1 MVNKVIK
8 NILLATDLAAHAHK
22 VAARAIQ
29 MAKLYKANLSVIY
42 AFEYQPIS
50 YGAGELSI
58 PSDMKLIMTFKEN
71 SHKALKHLG
80 KEIGVPEEQLYFVEN
95 LHKTAIL
102 DCIKKNKIDL
112 LVIGSHGTHGLSLLL
127 GSTPDAIFHAAPSCD
142 ILAVR
147 I

>member
-1 MVNKVIK
+1 MIK

-22 VAARAIQ
+22 VAVRAVQ
-29 MAKLYKANLSVIY
+29 MAKLYKADLSIIY

-71 SHKALKHLG
+71 AHKALKHLG
-80 KEIGVPEEQLYFVEN
+80 KEIGIPEEKQYFVEDF
-95 LHKTAIL
+95 HKKAIL
-102 DCIKKNKIDL
+102 DCIAKNKIDL
-112 LVIGSHGTHGLSLLL
+112 LILGSHGTHGPALLL
-127 GSTPDAIFHAAPSCD
+127 GSTPDTIFHVAPCD
-142 ILAVR
+142 VLAVR